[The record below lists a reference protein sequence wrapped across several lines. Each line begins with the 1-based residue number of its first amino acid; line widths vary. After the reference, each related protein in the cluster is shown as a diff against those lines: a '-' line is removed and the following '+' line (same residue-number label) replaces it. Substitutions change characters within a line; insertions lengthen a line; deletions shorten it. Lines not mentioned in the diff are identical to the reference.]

1 LRWDSAGRGED
12 VDGSAFTLEQDEF
25 PSYQKKVMSLLFR
38 IARFL
43 FWVLVVSWSVTL
55 LRRAIGWM
63 VRGAIGAPSPGAD
76 KFGAPQDTGT
86 PRRLVRDP
94 VCGMHVA
101 EEVSLPLQDGN
112 EVVRFC
118 SEACRDAYAGEAR
131 KMAANG

>member
-1 LRWDSAGRGED
+1 
-12 VDGSAFTLEQDEF
+12 
-25 PSYQKKVMSLLFR
+25 MNLLFR

-55 LRRAIGWM
+55 LRRALGWM
-63 VRGAIGAPSPGAD
+63 LRGATAAPSAGAD
-76 KFGAPQDTGT
+76 AFGAPQDTGT

-112 EVVRFC
+112 EPARFC
-118 SEACRDAYAGEAR
+118 SEACRDVYAGEAR
-131 KMAANG
+131 KMAAKG